1 MKHMQESKKKP
12 IKKIILVVLIA
23 LIVALIIFLVLN
35 NGGSIDESQLMN
47 TVTNEIEEIV
57 YDEHGGD
64 ELVTVDTVDYPE
76 SVSGYSVIGKIEIDK
91 IDIQSYIF
99 EKTTK
104 ASLKLGATKFW
115 GPDINEPGNICIS
128 GHNYQKLF
136 GKLKNLSVR

>member
-57 YDEHGGD
+57 YDEHG
-64 ELVTVDTVDYPE
+64 ET
-76 SVSGYSVIGKIEIDK
+76 
-91 IDIQSYIF
+91 
-99 EKTTK
+99 
-104 ASLKLGATKFW
+104 
-115 GPDINEPGNICIS
+115 N
-128 GHNYQKLF
+128 
-136 GKLKNLSVR
+136 